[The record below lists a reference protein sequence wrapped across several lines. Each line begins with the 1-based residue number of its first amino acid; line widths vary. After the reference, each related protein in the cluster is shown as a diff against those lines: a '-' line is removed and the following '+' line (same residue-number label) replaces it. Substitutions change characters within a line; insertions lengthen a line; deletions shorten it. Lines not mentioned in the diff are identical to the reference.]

1 MHEFDIESTAEV
13 NGETLNKKPDIALG
27 ARERLKA
34 VEGCCDVTWET
45 HHTNYILHAD
55 WRLNSRAPR
64 WGPRF
69 LGGFVAVNPNLKFA
83 EWCLI
88 LFFSFFFFGEKSL

>member
-1 MHEFDIESTAEV
+1 MCFPASPRNEIYSSDFISVYKGHKSQLMHEFDIESTAEV

-34 VEGCCDVTWET
+34 VEGCCHVTWET

-64 WGPRF
+64 
-69 LGGFVAVNPNLKFA
+69 
-83 EWCLI
+83 
-88 LFFSFFFFGEKSL
+88 